1 MPLRNLYFIYF
12 CIDGADV
19 DVDDVFASGDVVV
32 DVVDNFFVNVKLIRL
47 LFQFDHSYCLDQL
60 CL

>member
-1 MPLRNLYFIYF
+1 MPILCQFYVKMPLRNLYFIYF

-32 DVVDNFFVNVKLIRL
+32 DVVDNVF
-47 LFQFDHSYCLDQL
+47 C
-60 CL
+60 

>member
-1 MPLRNLYFIYF
+1 MSILCQNAFLRNLYFIYF

-32 DVVDNFFVNVKLIRL
+32 DVVDNVFVKVKFNLI
-47 LFQFDHSYCLDQL
+47 
-60 CL
+60 